1 MSREPLIANAAL
13 FSLIAEENT
22 MGSSPDKAAALC
34 SEWLAWHTD
43 HERLTTRW
51 QALETCLV
59 RHHGWFDLTEQER
72 CGRPEAAELR
82 AMEDELNA
90 LFDSKQKRLREL
102 PDIPAKSARG
112 LVLKLSVATASV
124 LPDENEEAH
133 HLLRSV
139 LDDLLAITGFRADAP
154 GL

>member
-13 FSLIAEENT
+13 SSLTAGENN
-22 MGSSPDKAAALC
+22 MGSSPDKAAVQC
-34 SEWLAWHTD
+34 SEWLTWHAN
-43 HERLTTRW
+43 HERLTMRW
-51 QALETCLV
+51 QALETCLIH
-59 RHHGWFDLTEQER
+59 HHGWFGLTEQER

-90 LFDSKQKRLREL
+90 LFDSKQERLREL
-102 PDIPAKSARG
+102 PDIPARSARG

-139 LDDLLAITGFRADAP
+139 LDDLLERFSRSH
-154 GL
+154 